1 MDGEQFVFVKEA
13 DGSVRRTQPKLG
25 LQGQTASEVLEGLSQ
40 GDEVA
45 VKIILP
51 TAAAKKK
58 KP

>member
-1 MDGEQFVFVKEA
+1 VKDAE
-13 DGSVRRTQPKLG
+13 GSVRRTQPTLG
-25 LQGQTASEVLEGLSQ
+25 LQGQTASEVLEGLAQ